1 MVHTEQDRR
10 ENKITVENIV
20 KSVIKRSVKGSAV
33 IEMSYII
40 PLFLGLFVLIMHAVF
55 YYHDKAVLNGAA
67 SETAILGVQAERRAD
82 TEYDL
87 EGFFRERTSGKLI
100 YMTDVDVS
108 VTETDEDVTVTADAQ
123 RSFMKLKISQ
133 KALIVKPEENI
144 RRMN

>member
-1 MVHTEQDRR
+1 MAHTEKDRR
-10 ENKITVENIV
+10 EKRIPVKNIV
-20 KSVIKRSVKGSAV
+20 MRTIKRTVKGSTV

-40 PLFLGLFVLIMHAVF
+40 PLFMGLFVLIMHAVF

-87 EGFFRERTSGKLI
+87 EGFFRERTNGKLI
-100 YMTDVDVS
+100 YMTDVDISVS
-108 VTETDEDVTVTADAQ
+108 ETDEEVTVTADAQ

-133 KALIVKPEENI
+133 KALIVKPEKNI